1 MIEWKF
7 IYKEEDNSTDK
18 EGEKKEDDNA
28 DKKVLYLMGSKKKV
42 KHIAYLGSLAL
53 FPMENS
59 SEISDDSFRIEIVEN
74 ESIIQ
79 GG

>member
-1 MIEWKF
+1 M
-7 IYKEEDNSTDK
+7 
-18 EGEKKEDDNA
+18 
-28 DKKVLYLMGSKKKV
+28 LYLMGSKKKV

>member
-28 DKKVLYLMGSKKKV
+28 DKKVLCLMGYKKQV

-74 ESIIQ
+74 ESIIK
-79 GG
+79 

>member
-1 MIEWKF
+1 MG
-7 IYKEEDNSTDK
+7 YKK
-18 EGEKKEDDNA
+18 Q
-28 DKKVLYLMGSKKKV
+28 V